1 MENTFVNVLP
11 ENFTGV
17 FYFTNPSEEDFTG
30 FWGKRGYLYPAMKT
44 TPMVIFDATPLEVQ
58 NIRKKFARE
67 LAEREFFKSDKAQK
81 LQSQEILADGT
92 PRFKSFKN
100 AALYTDSDL
109 KEYIQRCLESL
120 PLAQQ
125 TVVEVPTVIDVE
137 ERMSVDDDGERN
149 TQIAVKGR
157 PLSLKDKESKAV

>member
-1 MENTFVNVLP
+1 MENTFTNVLP

-17 FYFTNPSEEDFTG
+17 FYFTNWSDEDFIGT
-30 FWGKRGYLYPAMKT
+30 WGKRGYLYPAMKT

-67 LAEREFFKSDKAQK
+67 FSEREFFKSDKALK

-109 KEYIQRCLESL
+109 KEYIQKCLDPL

-125 TVVEVPTVIDVE
+125 TVMEVNPVIDVE
-137 ERMSVDDDGERN
+137 ERMSVDEDGERN

-157 PLSLKDKESKAV
+157 ALSLKDKESKAI